1 MSNSYG
7 GSNAGKAGLRVR
19 EVDGDPNVAGVN
31 DIIVSNGTLTDDG
44 NGTVT
49 LTTGGGGGS
58 GTVTNVATGTGLQG
72 GPITTTG
79 TISLANTAV
88 TVGSYTNANITV
100 DAQGR
105 LTAASNGSGGSV
117 SITADN
123 TGTTFVDA
131 SVSPSPITGTGT
143 ISADLNA
150 TGTASSSNYLR
161 GDNTWSNIISGIHT
175 EAIPAANS
183 ISSITISANIGA
195 TDSITFSIVNTNGVA
210 PDPPNPG
217 DGTITG
223 ITTGT
228 PGSFDIQTS
237 YTNPDPLNPINLFV
251 HYQIISQS

>member
-19 EVDGDPNVAGVN
+19 EVDGNPNVAGVN

-58 GTVTNVATGTGLQG
+58 
-72 GPITTTG
+72 
-79 TISLANTAV
+79 
-88 TVGSYTNANITV
+88 
-100 DAQGR
+100 
-105 LTAASNGSGGSV
+105 V

-131 SVSPSPITGTGT
+131 SVNPSPITGTGT

-175 EAIPAANS
+175 ETIPPAGGV
-183 ISSITISANIGA
+183 SSITVSANISS
-195 TDSITFSIVNTNGVA
+195 TDSITFSIVNTNFLPA
-210 PDPPNPG
+210 DPPNPG

-223 ITTGT
+223 ITTGS
-228 PGSFDIQTS
+228 PGSFDIQTG
-237 YTNPDPLNPINLFV
+237 YTNPDPILPAEIYV
-251 HYQIISQS
+251 HYQIISQT

>member
-19 EVDGDPNVAGVN
+19 EVDGNPNVAGVN

-58 GTVTNVATGTGLQG
+58 
-72 GPITTTG
+72 
-79 TISLANTAV
+79 
-88 TVGSYTNANITV
+88 
-100 DAQGR
+100 
-105 LTAASNGSGGSV
+105 V

-131 SVSPSPITGTGT
+131 SVNPSPITGTGT

-150 TGTASSSNYLR
+150 TGTASSSTYLR

-175 EAIPAANS
+175 ETIPAS
-183 ISSITISANIGA
+183 GGVSSITVSANISA
-195 TDSITFSIVNTNGVA
+195 TDSITFSIVNTNGVPA
-210 PDPPNPG
+210 DPPNPG
-217 DGTITG
+217 DGTITS
-223 ITTGT
+223 ITTGS
-228 PGSFDIQTS
+228 PGSFVIQTA
-237 YTNPDPLNPINLFV
+237 YTNPDPFSDVEIYV
-251 HYQIISQS
+251 HYQIISQT

>member
-19 EVDGDPNVAGVN
+19 EVDGNPNVAGVN

-58 GTVTNVATGTGLQG
+58 
-72 GPITTTG
+72 
-79 TISLANTAV
+79 
-88 TVGSYTNANITV
+88 
-100 DAQGR
+100 
-105 LTAASNGSGGSV
+105 V

-131 SVSPSPITGTGT
+131 SVNPSTITGTGT

-150 TGTASSSNYLR
+150 TGTASSSTYLR

-175 EAIPAANS
+175 ETIPGGGGV
-183 ISSITISANIGA
+183 SSITVSANISA
-195 TDSITFSIVNTNGVA
+195 TTDSITFSIVNTNGVPA
-210 PDPPNPG
+210 DPPNPG
-217 DGTITG
+217 DGTITS

-228 PGSFDIQTS
+228 PGSFDIQTAYS
-237 YTNPDPLNPINLFV
+237 NPDPFNSAEIYV
-251 HYQIISQS
+251 HYQIISQT

>member
-7 GSNAGKAGLRVR
+7 GSNAGKAGLRIR
-19 EVDGDPNVAGVN
+19 ETDGSPDVAGVS
-31 DIIVSNGTLTDDG
+31 DIIVSNGSLTDNG
-44 NGTVT
+44 NGSVSID
-49 LTTGGGGGS
+49 TGGG
-58 GTVTNVATGTGLQG
+58 
-72 GPITTTG
+72 
-79 TISLANTAV
+79 
-88 TVGSYTNANITV
+88 
-100 DAQGR
+100 
-105 LTAASNGSGGSV
+105 GGSV

-175 EAIPAANS
+175 EVVAAS
-183 ISSITISANIGA
+183 TTITSITVSVS
-195 TDSITFSIVNTNGVA
+195 TLTSSDSITYSLVNNGVPPLA
-210 PDPPNPG
+210 PQPANPG
-217 DGTITG
+217 DGTITS

-228 PGSFDIQTS
+228 PGSFDIQVNLQNT
-237 YTNPDPLNPINLFV
+237 DPFLPSSIDV

>member
-7 GSNAGKAGLRVR
+7 GSNAGKAGIRIR
-19 EVDGDPNVAGVN
+19 ETDGSPDVAGVS
-31 DIIVSNGTLTDDG
+31 DIIVSDGSLTDNG
-44 NGTVT
+44 NGSVSID
-49 LTTGGGGGS
+49 TGGG
-58 GTVTNVATGTGLQG
+58 
-72 GPITTTG
+72 
-79 TISLANTAV
+79 
-88 TVGSYTNANITV
+88 
-100 DAQGR
+100 
-105 LTAASNGSGGSV
+105 GGSV

-175 EAIPAANS
+175 ETIAGGGGVSS
-183 ISSITISANIGA
+183 ISVSANISA
-195 TDSITFSIVNTNGVA
+195 TDSITFSIVNTNGIP

-217 DGTITG
+217 DGTITS

-228 PGSFDIQTS
+228 PGSFVIQTA
-237 YTNPDPLNPINLFV
+237 YTNPDPLNPVDIYV
-251 HYQIISQS
+251 HYQIISQT